1 MRGRQG
7 PSPARARWRRGR
19 AAAETSGWR
28 FAGLAVGRR
37 ADLLSV
43 ARGAHH
49 TRESRVAIPGAG
61 ITARGDPHAL
71 AIADEQ

>member
-1 MRGRQG
+1 MRL
-7 PSPARARWRRGR
+7 PS
-19 AAAETSGWR
+19 SWR

-43 ARGAHH
+43 ARGAHD

-61 ITARGDPHAL
+61 ITARGNPHAL
-71 AIADEQ
+71 AISDEQ